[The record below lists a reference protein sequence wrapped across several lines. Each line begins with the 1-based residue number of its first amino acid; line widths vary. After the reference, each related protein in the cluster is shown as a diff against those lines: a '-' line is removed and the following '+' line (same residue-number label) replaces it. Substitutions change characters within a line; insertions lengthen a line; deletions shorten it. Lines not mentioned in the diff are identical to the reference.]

1 MPTQDKIDQV
11 AKIKNWIDGSTI
23 AISTDYTG
31 MSVTNMTELRRALR
45 ESKVSYHIVK
55 NTLALLAAK
64 ESDNPNIQEIIDGPT
79 GLAFGY
85 TDPVAPAK
93 ALVEFIKSSRLPI
106 KIKNGAE
113 YKIY

>member
-45 ESKVSYHIVK
+45 ESED
-55 NTLALLAAK
+55 
-64 ESDNPNIQEIIDGPT
+64 ESFG
-79 GLAFGY
+79 GLGAR
-85 TDPVAPAK
+85 TCPAR
-93 ALVEFIKSSRLPI
+93 SGGGGRRRR
-106 KIKNGAE
+106 
-113 YKIY
+113 